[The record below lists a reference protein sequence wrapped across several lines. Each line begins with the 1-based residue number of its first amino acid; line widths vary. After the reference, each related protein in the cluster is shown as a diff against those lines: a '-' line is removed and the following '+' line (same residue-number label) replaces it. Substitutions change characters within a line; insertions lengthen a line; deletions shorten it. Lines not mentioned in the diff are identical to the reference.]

1 MSLVLCFVLFPHGS
15 RNASGTI
22 KRHNSSGIVTVFCK
36 RKNNK
41 NGARNAKLM
50 FINDEQI
57 RTELE
62 IIKPT
67 DMNDGRNQRKETQKH
82 LLGAAFVRCVLNTL
96 N

>member
-1 MSLVLCFVLFPHGS
+1 
-15 RNASGTI
+15 
-22 KRHNSSGIVTVFCK
+22 
-36 RKNNK
+36 
-41 NGARNAKLM
+41 M

-62 IIKPT
+62 IIKST

-82 LLGAAFVRCVLNTL
+82 LLGAAFMRCALNTL